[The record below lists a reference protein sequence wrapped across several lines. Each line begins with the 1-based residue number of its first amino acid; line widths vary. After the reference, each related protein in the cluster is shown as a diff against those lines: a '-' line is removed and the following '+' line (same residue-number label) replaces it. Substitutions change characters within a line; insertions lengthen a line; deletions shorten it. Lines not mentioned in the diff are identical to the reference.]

1 MEALSGLLYESDVF
15 HRNALPDHFDHL
27 DEPARAEGYVN
38 HLLDEANGV
47 ILVAELEGV
56 VVGLVQVAV
65 FNERSG
71 PYRRKRPHAVIGD
84 LVVASEHRHAGVGRM
99 LMAAAHA
106 WAKARGAAEIE
117 LTVWDFNSDAT
128 ALYKS
133 LGYQTTRRIMSRRL
147 E

>member
-1 MEALSGLLYESDVF
+1 MDAQIGLLYESDVF

-27 DEPARAEGYVN
+27 GEPARAEGYVN

-56 VVGLVQVAV
+56 VVGLVQLAV
-65 FNERSG
+65 FDERSG
-71 PYRRKRPHAVIGD
+71 PYRRKRRHAAIGD
-84 LVVASEHRHAGVGRM
+84 VVVTSEHRHAGVGRM
-99 LMAAAHA
+99 LMAAAHD

-117 LTVWDFNSDAT
+117 LTVWDFNEDAT
-128 ALYKS
+128 ALYES
-133 LGYQTTRRIMSRRL
+133 LGYETTRRTMLRPL